1 MFSAVAARQ
10 QNPDWPILTQRDDPL
25 YGRKSDPRSDFNRDY
40 NRILH
45 CTAYR
50 RLKHKTQVFFATEN
64 DHICT
69 RIEHVNHVLSVSH
82 TIAEALDLNAELTD
96 AIAIGHDI
104 GHAPFGHEG
113 EKILNEI
120 ARDRIGDRFWHEKN
134 SLWFVD
140 QLETIADPN
149 NKQRNLALTYAVRDG
164 IISHCGEVDET
175 SIFPRQEAVDLHT
188 IQAPNEVQPY
198 TWEGCIVKVADK
210 IAFLGRDI
218 EDAVL
223 LGIVPGEELRS
234 RYHKH
239 IAPLL
244 NLEGPAA
251 AEVTNTALIH
261 SFILDLCKSSN
272 PAEGIRLSAEGL
284 EAMRELRK
292 LSEELIY
299 DHHRLTYFRKLASL
313 VLNSIFDALSVCYA
327 GDDTLV
333 RLQREFAHSPLL
345 RDTFS
350 HWIIKYTCAH
360 EACRANEGYEN
371 KIVYDLGRQA
381 DYDRAMVDFI
391 SGMTDTF
398 ALRVFDELTRLL

>member
-1 MFSAVAARQ
+1 MFGKVAARQ
-10 QNPDWPILTQRDDPL
+10 QNPNWPILIQRDDVL
-25 YGRKSDPRSDFNRDY
+25 YSRSNDPRSDFNRDY

-69 RIEHVNHVLSVSH
+69 RIEHVNHVLAISH
-82 TIAEALDLNAELTD
+82 TIAEALHLNVELTD

-120 ARDRIGDRFWHEKN
+120 ARYRIGDRFWHEKN

-149 NKQRNLALTYAVRDG
+149 NKHRNLSLTYAVRDG

-175 SIFPRQEAVDLHT
+175 SIFPRKEAKNLHT

-198 TWEGCIVKVADK
+198 TWEGCVVKVADK

-223 LGIVPGEELRS
+223 LGILPGEEFRS
-234 RYHKH
+234 RYHES

-244 NLEGPAA
+244 NLGGSTPS
-251 AEVTNTALIH
+251 EVTNTVLIH
-261 SFILDLCKSSN
+261 SFIVDLCKSSS
-272 PAEGIRLSAEGL
+272 PEQGIRLSNERL
-284 EAMRELRK
+284 EIMKRLRK
-292 LSEELIY
+292 LNEELIY
-299 DHHRLTYFRKLASL
+299 NHHRLTYFKKFASL
-313 VLNSIFDALSVCYA
+313 VLDSIFDALSPCYA
-327 GDDTLV
+327 GNDTLV
-333 RLQREFAHSPLL
+333 HIQKDLAHYPLL

-350 HWIIKYTCAH
+350 DWIIKYTCADK
-360 EACRANEGYEN
+360 ASRLAKGYEN
-371 KIVYDLGRQA
+371 KLVYNLKQQT
-381 DYDRAMVDFI
+381 DYHRAMLDFI

-398 ALRVFDELTRLL
+398 ALRIFDELTRLM